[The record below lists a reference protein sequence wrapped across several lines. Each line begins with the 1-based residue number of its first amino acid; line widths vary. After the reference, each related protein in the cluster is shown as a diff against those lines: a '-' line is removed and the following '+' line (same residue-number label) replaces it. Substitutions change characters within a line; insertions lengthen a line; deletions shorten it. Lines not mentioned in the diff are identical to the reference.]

1 MYLKEIVI
9 NGFKSFADR
18 TRIALRPGITAI
30 VGPNGCGKSNIVDAI
45 RWVLGEQS
53 AKALRGGSMHDV
65 IFAGTDSRKP
75 LQFCEVE
82 LVFDE
87 CEQELGTA
95 FHEVSVVRR
104 VSRDDASDYFLN
116 GKACRLKDIQRLFM
130 DTGIGRV
137 SYSFMVQGQIDQIL
151 SANPAE
157 RRSLFEEAA
166 GITRYKS
173 RRKETLGRLA
183 LVDQN
188 LARVT
193 DVLEEIARRLASL
206 KRQAA
211 KALRWR
217 RTQHRLRCLDLA
229 SQAFRFT
236 ARNAA
241 ISELEARAGTLRSN
255 VEAQQNAL
263 REREEKLAS
272 AKVDRAELFQ
282 KIETET
288 QAAFVLSSQKEG
300 AEAQAQTA
308 ELRRNDLRERIGQ
321 IAQEKSSLEARRA
334 ELEARRDN
342 NASGKNARA
351 GDVEGADEAYRARRA
366 ELEKFLVEL
375 AALERDVAR
384 ERQSVLQ
391 SESELARSRSLVTNI
406 EVELRTSE
414 SRRAEI
420 ADALAQTQ
428 NERHALEARLAEIQ
442 LAAESCRTKRSRA
455 LRDVEESQENSKTL
469 LAQFRAQQQKIMQ
482 LDRTVARTAAQIAL
496 LEQQQAKFEGFSAG
510 AKAILRGELGELAP
524 AGTAFA
530 LSSIL
535 KIPDADDA
543 AALEALLGAGADALV
558 LDAEFSG
565 NAGEAAAKLAA
576 ISRELAERRLG
587 SSVIAA
593 GTPIFPAAQ
602 NTSPAVPAF
611 LKPAKTLF
619 SVKNEAV
626 APAVKALF
634 NRCFVCD
641 FLDDFFNFLSEN
653 PTFNF
658 IAVATPSG
666 ETVDCRGFV
675 RTGTADADKHGIFLR
690 QNEIARLRERLA
702 TENEALNDANAE
714 AMKIQAASDEND
726 AEIERRRAAASAL
739 AQEISEIGA
748 DERAAVKAL
757 NDNAEASANRK
768 AQLDELEENR
778 RRAAERMTG
787 ASAGLSSKESALEAA
802 RERISAGEAKI
813 SELRPQAESCR
824 NALEEERFALAQKRQ
839 ELELF
844 EHELAEVRAQ
854 ITTLDAQIDAR
865 EREKTAAF
873 TQIDALDAQA
883 TAAKKRAEALAE
895 TLAEASKILTARRA
909 ELARIEAENEAFEKT
924 LGAEREALRE
934 NSAKLSALEVQ
945 LTEQKSQR
953 KFIAE
958 KVSTEYRLNV
968 ADLDWKQIFL
978 EADSEPETK
987 TRFAELDDDSDAN
1000 APDSDANVPEKTV
1013 PERAAGATD
1022 EPSRALAGTTERAAV
1037 TPPKPLPRERREPT
1051 PEELAALDRLD
1062 WAPILREISALR
1074 ERLAAMGAVNHTAI
1088 EEYAA
1093 LRERHD
1099 FLKAQSD
1106 DLWNA
1111 KNELV
1116 AAIDELN
1123 ATSQRL
1129 FSETFEKIRKNFKFT
1144 FQRLF
1149 RGGESDLQLIQ
1160 SNDVLESG
1168 IEIIARPPGTK
1179 LRSIS
1184 LLSGGQRTM
1193 TAVALLFGIY
1203 MVKPSPFCVLD
1214 ELDAPLDDA
1223 NVGRFTEI
1231 VRDFT
1236 RFSQFLV
1243 VTHNK
1248 RTVSAATTIY
1258 GATMQERGVTKLLSM
1273 RYSDVPA
1280 DAGGAPA
1287 NDSGSVP
1294 ANDSGEIIGDAV
1306 AGTRGKFDMA
1316 R

>member
-173 RRKETLGRLA
+173 RRKETLSRLA

-241 ISELEARAGTLRSN
+241 ISELEARAGTLRSD

-288 QAAFVLSSQKEG
+288 QAAFALSSQKEG

-308 ELRRNDLRERIGQ
+308 ELRRNDLRERIEQ

-366 ELEKFLVEL
+366 ELEKFLAEL

-510 AKAILRGELGELAP
+510 AKAILRGELGELVP

-565 NAGEAAAKLAA
+565 NADEAAAKLAA
-576 ISRELAERRLG
+576 ISRELTERRLG

-602 NTSPAVPAF
+602 DASPAVPAF

-626 APAVKALF
+626 APAVNALF
-634 NRCFVCD
+634 DRCFVCD

-653 PTFNF
+653 PTFDF
-658 IAVATPSG
+658 FAVATPNG

-675 RTGTADADKHGIFLR
+675 RAGTTDADKHGIFLR
-690 QNEIARLRERLA
+690 QNEIARLRERLT

-813 SELRPQAESCR
+813 SELRPQAESRR

-854 ITTLDAQIDAR
+854 ITALDAQIDAR

-934 NSAKLSALEVQ
+934 NSAKLSALDVQ

-958 KVSTEYRLNV
+958 KVLTEYRLNV
-968 ADLDWKQIFL
+968 ADLAWKQIFL
-978 EADSEPETK
+978 EADSEPETQ

-1000 APDSDANVPEKTV
+1000 IPEKTVSEKTV
-1013 PERAAGATD
+1013 PEHAAGAMD
-1022 EPSRALAGTTERAAV
+1022 EPSRAMNEPSRALAGTTERAAV

-1160 SNDVLESG
+1160 SDDVLESG

-1248 RTVSAATTIY
+1248 RTVSAAATIY

-1280 DAGGAPA
+1280 NAGDA
-1287 NDSGSVP
+1287 S
-1294 ANDSGEIIGDAV
+1294 ANDSGEIGDAV